1 MRRRVLL
8 AAPLTASPLLLAATS
23 PASAQT
29 AGVALEEFLVPSAPG
44 TQLYLRN
51 KRPEGAATTRADRV
65 VLCVHDGTFPAS
77 TSFDLP
83 AGGVSWM
90 DYMAGRGFDVWS
102 VDLRNYGRSTRDAA
116 MGQAPGGRPLTTAQD
131 ALADIAAAAAF
142 IREKRGV
149 PKLVHLGWGW
159 GAGLMARFATD
170 NAALVDRLVLY
181 APEWPA
187 ERGGATVQGGQAQ
200 GGQAQGGQAQGS
212 PAQGSQGAGAA
223 LPSYRSLTRADVRA
237 RWVEGVPDNRRG
249 ALFPAGWYE
258 HWADTT
264 FAADPE
270 GARQVPSVLR
280 VPNGALAEHQSG
292 QAPFDAARVTVPV
305 LVTLAEWDREAPPA
319 QALALFQALSA
330 APAKRM
336 VLLGEGTHGIML
348 ERNRGA
354 LFQAV
359 QVFLEEGLTG

>member
-1 MRRRVLL
+1 MRRRMLL
-8 AAPLTASPLLLAATS
+8 AAPLVASPLLLPAAG
-23 PASAQT
+23 PVSAQP
-29 AGVALEEFLVPSAPG
+29 AGVVLEEFLVPSGPG
-44 TQLYLRN
+44 IQLYLRN
-51 KRPEGAATTRADRV
+51 KRPEGATTARADRV

-77 TSFDLP
+77 TSFDLS

-90 DYMAGRGFDVWS
+90 DYMAGRGFDVWCL
-102 VDLRNYGRSTRDAA
+102 DLRNYGRSTREAA
-116 MGQAPGGRPLTTAQD
+116 MGQPPGGQPLTPSRD

-142 IREKRGV
+142 IREKLGV

-159 GAGLMARFATD
+159 GAGLMGRFATE

-187 ERGGATVQGGQAQ
+187 EAR
-200 GGQAQGGQAQGS
+200 
-212 PAQGSQGAGAA
+212 PAQASASQANASQANGAA
-223 LPSYRSLTRADVRA
+223 RTAPGLPSYRSLTRAEVRA

-280 VPNGALAEHQSG
+280 VPNGAAAERQSG
-292 QAPFDAARVTVPV
+292 QPPFDAARVTVPT
-305 LVTLAEWDREAPPA
+305 LITLAEWDHEAPAA
-319 QALALFQALSA
+319 QALALFQALTAVPS
-330 APAKRM
+330 KRM

>member
-8 AAPLTASPLLLAATS
+8 AAPLTASPLLLPATG
-23 PASAQT
+23 SAQP
-29 AGVALEEFLVPSAPG
+29 AGVVLDELLVPSAPG
-44 TQLYLRN
+44 IQIYLRN
-51 KRPEGAATTRADRV
+51 KRLEGAAAARADRV

-83 AGGVSWM
+83 TGGVSWM
-90 DYMAGRGFDVWS
+90 DYMAGRGFDVWCL
-102 VDLRNYGRSTRDAA
+102 DLRNYGRSTRDAA
-116 MGQAPGGRPLTTAQD
+116 MGQPPAGRPLTTAQD

-142 IREKRGV
+142 IRDKRGV

-159 GAGLMARFATD
+159 GAGLMGRFAME

-187 ERGGATVQGGQAQ
+187 ERAAPPPGQSQSQAQ
-200 GGQAQGGQAQGS
+200 
-212 PAQGSQGAGAA
+212 PVPVAGMA
-223 LPSYRSLTRADVRA
+223 LPSHRSLTRAEVRA

-280 VPNGALAEHQSG
+280 VPNGALADAQAGHQ
-292 QAPFDAARVTVPV
+292 PFDAARIVVPV
-305 LVTLAEWDREAPPA
+305 LVTLAEWDRDAPPA
-319 QALALFQALSA
+319 QALALFQALTAS
-330 APAKRM
+330 PAKRM